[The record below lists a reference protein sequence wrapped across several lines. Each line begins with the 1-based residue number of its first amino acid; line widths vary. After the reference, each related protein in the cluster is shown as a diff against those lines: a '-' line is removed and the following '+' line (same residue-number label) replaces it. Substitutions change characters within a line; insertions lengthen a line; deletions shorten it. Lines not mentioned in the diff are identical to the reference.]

1 MSSCAHI
8 PGLCCPLWPPLY
20 YCFSVSCRVMML
32 GSHWWEV
39 ATSAIRSHAAFPSK
53 VISYPCLWGFC
64 IMNHIRLLTGI
75 LWDAYKLLMLFCIV
89 DCPLIC
95 TNYRELGCT
104 YMGITTLDKGLARHL
119 QLFFPQQDS
128 TCSGNL
134 PLTPAQG
141 TWWGLVL
148 AMQNATCTVGNSTYH
163 LKGSEAAWAI

>member
-104 YMGITTLDKGLARHL
+104 YMGITTWDKGLARHL
-119 QLFFPQQDS
+119 QLFFS
-128 TCSGNL
+128 TARLNMQWESSTHSSTGHMMGLGIGHAKCNL
-134 PLTPAQG
+134 HS
-141 TWWGLVL
+141 W
-148 AMQNATCTVGNSTYH
+148 
-163 LKGSEAAWAI
+163 